1 MQKPDIYPNSSALCT
16 AAAEFWLTSY
26 TQAIAAHGQFY
37 VALSGGT
44 TPKRLYEKLAAE
56 PYRNKINWQD
66 VHIFFGDERFVAL
79 DHPDSNFNMANTAL
93 LSQVDIPRDNIY
105 PVPVDTGSA
114 EVAADLYAKTL
125 KNTLPDS
132 STGIPQFD
140 LVLLGLGPDGHTAS
154 LFPGTSAVEETEKF
168 CSAVYVEKFD
178 SWRVS
183 ITFPIINAA
192 RDILLLTEGSG
203 KHDII
208 EQLTNDNI
216 ADNQYPIQRV
226 KQTNFHWFADQA
238 AMQGN

>member
-1 MQKPDIYPNSSALCT
+1 MQKPDVYPDSNKLCT
-16 AAAEFWLTSY
+16 AAADFWLKCY
-26 TQAIAAHGQFY
+26 AKAIAEHGQFY
-37 VALSGGT
+37 VAFSGGT
-44 TPKRLYEKLAAE
+44 TPKRLYEKLATGS
-56 PYRNKINWQD
+56 YRNKINWQD

-93 LSQVDIPRDNIY
+93 LSQVNIPGDNIH
-105 PVPVDTGSA
+105 PVPVDVESA
-114 EVAADLYAKTL
+114 EAASVLYADTL
-125 KNTLPDS
+125 KNTLPHSPAD
-132 STGIPQFD
+132 IPQFD

-154 LFPGTSAVEETEKF
+154 LFPGTPAVEETKKY

-192 RDILLLTEGSG
+192 RNILLLTEGSG
-203 KHDII
+203 KHKII
-208 EQLTNDNI
+208 KQLTNDNI

-238 AMQGN
+238 AMQGS